1 MKTYVVYI
9 LANNPLGTLY
19 IGVTNDLKRRMN
31 EHRLGLVDGFTK
43 KYGLKKLVYVE
54 QFRYINDAL
63 TREKQFKRWHREWK
77 INLIIEHNPQ
87 WTDLY
92 EIIFGPEE

>member
-31 EHRLGLVDGFTK
+31 EHKLGLVDGFTK

-77 INLIIEHNPQ
+77 INLISEHNPQ
-87 WTDLY
+87 WADLY
-92 EIIFGPEE
+92 EIIFGSEI

>member
-63 TREKQFKRWHREWK
+63 TREKQLKRWHREWK
-77 INLIIEHNPQ
+77 INFIEKHNPQ

-92 EIIFGPEE
+92 ETIFGPEE

>member
-19 IGVTNDLKRRMN
+19 IGVTNNLKRRIN
-31 EHRLGLVDGFTK
+31 EHKLELVDGFTK

-63 TREKQFKRWHREWK
+63 TREKQLKR
-77 INLIIEHNPQ
+77 
-87 WTDLY
+87 
-92 EIIFGPEE
+92 

>member
-9 LANNPLGTLY
+9 LANNRLGTLY

-43 KYGLKKLVYVE
+43 KYGVNKLVYVE
-54 QFRYINDAL
+54 QFRYPNDAIS
-63 TREKQFKRWHREWK
+63 REKQLKRWHREWK
-77 INLIIEHNPQ
+77 INLIVERNPG
-87 WTDLY
+87 WIDLY
-92 EIIFGPEE
+92 ETIFGPTE

>member
-19 IGVTNDLKRRMN
+19 IGVTNNLKQRIN
-31 EHRLGLVDGFTK
+31 EHKLELVDGFTK

-63 TREKQFKRWHREWK
+63 TREKQLKRWHREWK
-77 INLIIEHNPQ
+77 INFIEQHNPQ
-87 WTDLY
+87 WVDLY
-92 EIIFGPEE
+92 ETIFGPEE